1 MTLLPIVD
9 DIVNEIET
17 ELKKLQDLFS
27 SILGVM
33 DRSVSIGVVNNS
45 SYTLNFAGCPCSSG
59 GIDPKFDLPAT
70 SIPPNQADKFTVSST
85 GFLRGAVGAVIYTA
99 TDSDGNDAGVSIQLI
114 FANPETGS
122 NSYDQRVDVTSSPP
136 AATFQVLP
144 PIGSSGNN
152 SKVRY
157 TITTS

>member
-9 DIVNEIET
+9 DIVNEVET
-17 ELKKLQDLFS
+17 DLKKLQDLFS

-85 GFLRGAVGAVIYTA
+85 GVLRGAVGAVTYTA

-114 FANPETGS
+114 FDNPEKGENT
-122 NSYDQRVDVTSSPP
+122 YDQRVDVTNSPP
-136 AATFQVLP
+136 AANFQVLP
-144 PIGSSGNN
+144 IGSAGNN

-157 TITTS
+157 TITAS